1 MRMSFPV
8 CESVNYS
15 FKKFNHRN
23 TLLLELLRT
32 SCVHDWR
39 NSSVVPWCISYNS
52 DHPLSIFHWN
62 EFRPKLRS
70 WVSAFFWTW
79 IDPAMF
85 SLPQQSMAVSSLHQ
99 VLFLRRDSSHRI
111 DCAHINSE
119 EYEEPTKQDVV
130 PFTNHETNLVHE
142 VLEEPTRWNAVPFT
156 NLRKELGARS
166 AWGTDKT
173 RFRIFNAHRKE
184 LGARS
189 AWWLHGQSLTLF
201 LKMQMTNRKGCLR
214 IVRNRCLIWGR
225 GTVRALP
232 KGKCHASL
240 VFHGMV
246 CPGMKS
252 RDSIR
257 YIY

>member
-1 MRMSFPV
+1 MSFPV

-32 SCVHDWR
+32 SCVHDRR

-79 IDPAMF
+79 IDSAMF
-85 SLPQQSMAVSSLHQ
+85 SLPQQSMAVSGLHQ

-119 EYEEPTKQDVV
+119 EYEEPTKQDSM
-130 PFTNHETNLVHE
+130 PFTNHETNLVNE

-156 NLRKELGARS
+156 KLRKDLGARS
-166 AWGTDKT
+166 TCRSDKT
-173 RFRIFNAHRKE
+173 RCHVLQE
-184 LGARS
+184 LTKRTVLEVLEEPTKRDS
-189 AWWLHGQSLTLF
+189 ASLTPIEKNLVHEVLDGCTDKAWLF
-201 LKMQMTNRKGCLR
+201 SWKCRWQIEKDVWGLCA
-214 IVRNRCLIWGR
+214 IVAWYGEEE
-225 GTVRALP
+225 P
-232 KGKCHASL
+232 
-240 VFHGMV
+240 
-246 CPGMKS
+246 
-252 RDSIR
+252 
-257 YIY
+257 